1 MPSSTLLPDPAE
13 LRLDYLISEAD
24 SITIVVATARS
35 TARCPTC
42 RHPSQRV
49 HSRYVRFLADL
60 PWNGIAVRL
69 RLHTRRF
76 FCSSTACARRIFTER
91 LPATVAPYARRTT
104 RLNQALQIL
113 GFAIGGEVGARLA
126 TQLGMG
132 VSGDTLLRRIRQ
144 FGLAEAPRPRVLGVD
159 DWAWRKG
166 HRYGTILVDLE
177 RHRVIDLLADRE
189 ATTLENWLRAHPGIE
204 VISRDRSHAYA
215 EGAAQGAP
223 EAMQVADRWHLLKNL
238 GEALERILQSKHPQL
253 RQAAQRTAESVAV
266 VAAPEVSVP
275 PEAAALKPLSQAQQQ
290 KQRSRE
296 RRLARYEEVIT
307 LHQQGCSQRAISSK
321 TGLERKTVRRYLR
334 AGVFREWATP
344 QRRRALDRFLP
355 YLEKRWAEGCHNA
368 AQLWREIHEQGYR
381 GRPGMIRQWAMPRRD
396 KKRGEQ
402 SLTATPQKRKQV
414 PTPREAVW
422 WLLRPEERSAEECRF
437 IEALCE
443 GAPEVQ
449 HVAEVARE
457 FTRLV
462 RERDVTAW
470 PGWQKAAACTLL
482 APFAQ
487 PLQRDEAA
495 VQAALT
501 HAWSNGQTEG
511 QVHRLKLIKRQMFGR
526 AKFDLRKKR
535 VLYKAA

>member
-1 MPSSTLLPDPAE
+1 MSSFALLPGPAE
-13 LRLDYLISEAD
+13 LRLDHLLSDAQ
-24 SITIVVATARS
+24 SITIVITTARS
-35 TARCPTC
+35 AAPCPAC
-42 RHPSQRV
+42 HRPSTRV
-49 HSRYVRFLADL
+49 HSRYTRLLADL
-60 PWNGIAVRL
+60 PWNGMAVRL

-76 FCSSTACARRIFTER
+76 FCSSMTCSRRIFTER
-91 LPATVAPYARRTT
+91 LPATAAPYARRTR
-104 RLNQALQIL
+104 RLNEALQML
-113 GFAIGGEVGARLA
+113 AFVIGGEPGARVA
-126 TQLGMG
+126 GQLGMT

-144 FGLAEAPRPRVLGVD
+144 SVSTELPTPRVLGVD

-177 RHRVIDLLADRE
+177 RHRVVDLLLDRE
-189 ATTLENWLRAHPGIE
+189 AASLEHWLQAHPGVE

-215 EGAAQGAP
+215 EGAAKGAP
-223 EAMQVADRWHLLKNL
+223 EAVQVADRWHLLKNL
-238 GEALERILQSKHPQL
+238 GEALERILQSKHSQL
-253 RQAAQRTAESVAV
+253 HQAAQRTAEPIAV

-275 PEAAALKPLSQAQQQ
+275 QEAAAAPKPLSQAQQQ
-290 KQRSRE
+290 KRRSRE
-296 RRLARYEEVIT
+296 RRLARYEQVIA
-307 LHQQGCSQRAISSK
+307 LHQQGWSQRAISHQ

-344 QRRRALDRFLP
+344 QRHRALDGFLP
-355 YLEKRWAEGCHNA
+355 YLERRWTEGCHNA
-368 AQLWREIHEQGYR
+368 AQLWREIKQQGYR
-381 GRPGMIRQWAMPRRD
+381 GRPGMIRQWAIPRRD

-422 WLLRPEERSAEECRF
+422 WLLQPEERSAEERRF
-437 IEALCE
+437 VEALCE
-443 GAPEVQ
+443 HAPEIRQ
-449 HVAEVARE
+449 AAEVGRE

-487 PLQRDEAA
+487 QLQRDGA

-501 HAWSNGQTEG
+501 HIWSNGQTEG

-526 AKFDLRKKR
+526 AKFDLLKKR